1 MYLNINNYVK
11 IIFAYILEGE
21 KEYNLI
27 LRRL

>member
-1 MYLNINNYVK
+1 MRLNINNYIK
-11 IIFAYILEGE
+11 TMFAYILEGE